1 MHEGTANQGSPRDEY
16 LDASSNVRHWSTL
29 RFAQL
34 TIYIALTAGLLNILL
49 GRGAPATGRT
59 AIAIELAGVLTTLV
73 YWVLQERT
81 MLYWYAFVRRAAE
94 LEPGLGFRQYTS
106 RPRSGPFSSSNAM
119 RALFLVMFLFWTA
132 SLVDLV

>member
-1 MHEGTANQGSPRDEY
+1 MSEGNARDEY

-34 TIYIALTAGLLNILL
+34 TIYIALTAGLLNILYA
-49 GRGAPATGRT
+49 RAAPVGRT
-59 AIAIELAGVLTTLV
+59 AVAIEVAGLLTTVL

-94 LEPGLGFRQYTS
+94 IEPALGFRQYLS

-119 RALFLVMFLFWTA
+119 RGLFLVMALFWLA
-132 SLVDLV
+132 SLSDLI

>member
-1 MHEGTANQGSPRDEY
+1 MGEGQARDEY

-34 TIYIALTAGLLNILL
+34 TIYIALTAGLLNILCARSAPPV
-49 GRGAPATGRT
+49 GRIAV
-59 AIAIELAGVLTTLV
+59 AIEVAGFLTTV
-73 YWVLQERT
+73 MYWVLQERT

-94 LEPGLGFRQYTS
+94 IEPALGFRQHLS

-119 RALFLVMFLFWTA
+119 RGLFLVMALFWVA
-132 SLVDLV
+132 PLFDLI